1 MNRFRHVRAYVVLAV
16 LLSTSAWLAA
26 APQTAPQAPEASAI
40 VRRGAGGPADQAI
53 DPAQKLPTDPDVTI
67 GTFPNGLRYY
77 IRRNALPE
85 KRAELRLAVNVGSLV
100 EDDDQQ
106 GLAHF
111 VEHMA
116 FNGTKNFPKSDIV
129 KFMESIGMQFGPS
142 VNAFTS
148 FDETVYMLQI
158 PTDKPEVVD
167 RSLLV
172 LEDWARNV
180 SFDPVEIDKERGVI
194 MEEWRLRRGAGARM
208 QDQQF
213 PILLKGSR
221 YAERLPIGKPEILQN
236 FKHERLKQFY
246 ADWYRPDLMAVVA
259 VGDFDRAAMQSL
271 IEKHFAALP
280 KAANPRPRPSFDVPK
295 QPGTLYAVATDPEA
309 SSTQVTVYSKMAFR
323 DPSTAGAYR
332 QQIVERLFSSMLS
345 ARLAEIAQKPDA
357 PFLSAASGRG
367 LFVKS
372 AEASM
377 LMALA
382 KEDSIDRALETLFT
396 EAERVNKFGFTATE
410 LEREKAS
417 MLRGLTQL
425 MAEKDKRQSRQLA
438 DEYIRNF
445 TQSEPFPGLDY
456 EADLTRKVLP
466 GISLGEVNGLA
477 KEWMP
482 EGNRVVVISAPQ
494 KPTLKIPDE
503 AALAAAMKSAAG
515 KTLQPYA
522 DTANKEAFFRA
533 TPKPGTVTKTNV
545 RADVGITEWTLS
557 NGVRVAI
564 KPTTFKEDEV
574 VFRAFSP
581 GGTSLVG
588 DDDLIW
594 AESAAPIIVNSGLG
608 PFNRIELGKML
619 SDKIAAASPFI
630 GELEEGVSGDASVKD
645 LETMFQLIYM
655 RFTEPRADQDIFK
668 IVQTQSK
675 MMLANQKATP
685 EFAFN
690 EALTEALT
698 QNHPRERTPA
708 PEVFDRLDLDKSL
721 AFYKDRF
728 ADASDFTFIF
738 VGTIDPNTL
747 KPLVEKYLASLP
759 STGRKETWKDHNV
772 RPPSTI
778 VERRVEKGLEPK
790 SESQLVFTGP
800 MTYNQEQRVAMRAVA
815 SVLQTRL
822 REVLREDLGG
832 TYSVSASAGYTKIPR
847 QEYSFAID
855 FGSSPDRADEL
866 MKRVFAEIETFKK
879 DGPTDKQVADAKE
892 AFIREHEVNLK
903 SNAYLLG
910 QLYGKYQHG
919 EEAEI
924 AYLWD
929 LASWYNK
936 LTAASIRDSARLYL
950 NTQRYVKVVLVPE
963 KK

>member
-1 MNRFRHVRAYVVLAV
+1 MTRFGRVRAYVVLAV

-26 APQTAPQAPEASAI
+26 AAPAPLGA
-40 VRRGAGGPADQAI
+40 RRGAGAPADQAI
-53 DPAQKLPTDPDVTI
+53 DLAQKLPTDPDVTT

-77 IRRNALPE
+77 IRKNNLPE

-100 EDDDQQ
+100 EEDDQQ

-158 PTDKPEVVD
+158 PTDKPEVID

-172 LEDWARNV
+172 LEDWAHNV
-180 SFDPVEIDKERGVI
+180 SFDGTEIDKERGVI
-194 MEEWRLRRGAGARM
+194 MEEWRLRRGAAARM

-213 PILLKGSR
+213 PVLLKGSR
-221 YAERLPIGKPEILQN
+221 YADRLPIGKPEILQN
-236 FKHERLKQFY
+236 FKHDRLKQFY

-259 VGDFDRAAMQSL
+259 VGDFDKTAML
-271 IEKHFAALP
+271 ALVEKHFAALP
-280 KAANPRPRPSFDVPK
+280 RASKPRPRPSYDVPK
-295 QPGTLYAVATDPEA
+295 QPGTLFAVATDPEA
-309 SSTQVTVYSKMAFR
+309 SMTQVTVYNKMAFR

-332 QQIVERLFSSMLS
+332 QQLVERLFSSMLS
-345 ARLAEIAQKPDA
+345 ARLTEIAQKPDA
-357 PFLSAASGRG
+357 PFLNAATGRG

-382 KEDSIDRALETLFT
+382 KEDSIDRALETLFV
-396 EAERVNKFGFTATE
+396 EAERVNKFGFTASE
-410 LEREKAS
+410 LEREKES
-417 MLRGLTQL
+417 LLRGLSQL

-445 TQSEPFPGLDY
+445 TQAEAFPGLDY
-456 EADLTRKVLP
+456 EADLTRKVVP
-466 GISLGEVNGLA
+466 GISLTEVNGLA

-482 EGNRVVVISAPQ
+482 EGNRVVLISAPQ

-503 AALAAAMKSAAG
+503 ATLSAAIKSAAS
-515 KTLQPYA
+515 KPLQPYE
-522 DTANKEAFFRA
+522 DTANKAAFFRA
-533 TPKPGTVTKTNV
+533 TPAPGTVTKTNV
-545 RADVGITEWTLS
+545 RAEYGITEWTLS
-557 NGVRVAI
+557 NGVRVAV

-574 VFRAFSP
+574 MFRAFSP
-581 GGTSLVG
+581 GGTSLVA
-588 DDDLIW
+588 DDDLVW

-608 PFNRIELGKML
+608 PFNRIELSKML
-619 SDKIAAASPFI
+619 SAKIAGASPYI
-630 GELEEGVSGDASVKD
+630 GELEEGMSGSASVKD

-675 MMLANQKATP
+675 MLLANQKATP
-685 EFAFN
+685 EFAFT

-698 QNHPRERTPA
+698 QNHPRERTPT
-708 PEVFDRLDLDKSL
+708 PEMFDRLDLAKSL

-728 ADASDFTFIF
+728 ADASDFTFVI
-738 VGTIDPNTL
+738 VGSIDPATL
-747 KPLVEKYLASLP
+747 KPMVEKYLGSLP
-759 STGRKETWKDHNV
+759 STGRKEMWKDHNV
-772 RPPSTI
+772 RSPSTV

-790 SESQLVFTGP
+790 SQSQLIFTGP
-800 MTYNQEQRVAMRAVA
+800 MTYNQEQRVALRTVA

-847 QEYSFAID
+847 QEYSLTID

-866 MKRVFAEIETFKK
+866 MKRVFAEIEAFKK
-879 DGPTDKQVADAKE
+879 EGPTDKQLADTRE
-892 AFIREHEVNLK
+892 AFIRDHEVNLK

-910 QLYGKYQHG
+910 QLAGKYQLG

-924 AYLWD
+924 GYLWE
-929 LASWYNK
+929 LPAFYNK
-936 LTAASIRDSARLYL
+936 VTVAGVRDAARLYL

>member
-1 MNRFRHVRAYVVLAV
+1 MIRFRRVRAYIVLAV

-26 APQTAPQAPEASAI
+26 APQERAGAA
-40 VRRGAGGPADQAI
+40 RRGAGAPADQSI
-53 DPAQKLPTDPDVTI
+53 DPAQKLPADPDVTT

-77 IRRNALPE
+77 IRKNSLPE

-100 EDDDQQ
+100 EEDDQQ

-158 PTDKPEVVD
+158 PTDKPDVID

-172 LEDWARNV
+172 LEDWAHNV
-180 SFDPVEIDKERGVI
+180 SFDGAEIDKERGVI
-194 MEEWRLRRGAGARM
+194 MEEWRLRRGAAARM

-213 PILLKGSR
+213 PVLLKGSR
-221 YAERLPIGKPEILQN
+221 YAERLPIGKTEILQN
-236 FKHERLKQFY
+236 FKHDRLKQFY

-259 VGDFDRAAMQSL
+259 VGDFDKAAMQAL

-280 KAANPRPRPSFDVPK
+280 RASKPRPRPSFDVPK
-295 QPGTLYAVATDPEA
+295 QPGTLFAVATDPEA
-309 SSTQVTVYSKMAFR
+309 SMTQVTVYNKMAFR
-323 DPSTAGAYR
+323 DPSTVGAYR
-332 QQIVERLFSSMLS
+332 QQLVERLFSSMLS
-345 ARLAEIAQKPDA
+345 ARLTEIAQKPDA
-357 PFLSAASGRG
+357 PFLNAATGRG

-382 KEDSIDRALETLFT
+382 KEDSIDRTLETLFV
-396 EAERVNKFGFTATE
+396 EAERVNKFGFTSSE
-410 LEREKAS
+410 LEREKES
-417 MLRGLTQL
+417 LLRGLTQL

-445 TQSEPFPGLDY
+445 TQAESFPGLDY
-456 EADLTRKVLP
+456 EADLTRKVVP
-466 GISLGEVNGLA
+466 GISLAEVNSLA

-494 KPTLKIPDE
+494 KATLKIPDE
-503 AALAAAMKSAAG
+503 AALAAAIKSAAA
-515 KTLQPYA
+515 KPLQPYE
-522 DTANKEAFFRA
+522 DTANKAAFFRA
-533 TPKPGTVTKTNV
+533 TPTPGTVAKTNV
-545 RADVGITEWTLS
+545 RAEFGITEWTLS

-574 VFRAFSP
+574 MFRAFSP
-581 GGTSLVG
+581 GGTSLVA

-608 PFNRIELGKML
+608 PFNRIELSKML
-619 SDKIAAASPFI
+619 SAKIAGASPYI
-630 GELEEGVSGDASVKD
+630 GELEEGMSGSASVKD

-655 RFTEPRADQDIFK
+655 RFTEPRADQDIFQ

-675 MMLANQKATP
+675 MLLANQKATP
-685 EFAFN
+685 EFAFT
-690 EALTEALT
+690 EALTQALT
-698 QNHPRERTPA
+698 QNHPRERTPT
-708 PEVFDRLDLDKSL
+708 PEMFDKLDLAKSL

-728 ADASDFTFIF
+728 ADASDFTFVI
-738 VGTIDPNTL
+738 VGTIDPATL
-747 KPLVEKYLASLP
+747 KPLVEKYLGSLP
-759 STGRKETWKDHNV
+759 STGRKEMWKDHNV
-772 RPPSTI
+772 RPPSAV

-790 SESQLVFTGP
+790 SQSELVFTGP
-800 MTYNQEQRVAMRAVA
+800 MTYNQEQRVALRTVA

-847 QEYSFAID
+847 QEYSFTID

-866 MKRVFAEIETFKK
+866 MKRVFAEIEAFKK
-879 DGPTDKQVADAKE
+879 DGPTDKQLADTRE
-892 AFIREHEVNLK
+892 AFIRDHEVNLK

-910 QLYGKYQHG
+910 QLAGKYQLG

-924 AYLWD
+924 GYLWD
-929 LASWYNK
+929 LPAFYNK
-936 LTAASIRDSARLYL
+936 VTIAGVRDAARLYL
-950 NTQRYVKVVLVPE
+950 DPQRYVKVVLVPE

>member
-1 MNRFRHVRAYVVLAV
+1 MTRFRRVRTYTVLAV
-16 LLSTSAWLAA
+16 LLTTSAWLSA
-26 APQTAPQAPEASAI
+26 APPAPA
-40 VRRGAGGPADQAI
+40 GAGQAI
-53 DPAQKLPTDPDVTI
+53 NPAQKLPTDPDVTT

-77 IRRNALPE
+77 IRKNALPE

-100 EDDDQQ
+100 EEDDQQ

-148 FDETVYMLQI
+148 FDETVYQLQI
-158 PTDKPEVVD
+158 PTDKPEIVD
-167 RSLLV
+167 RALLV
-172 LEDWARNV
+172 LEDWAHNV
-180 SFDPVEIDKERGVI
+180 SFDPAEIDKERGVI

-213 PILLKGSR
+213 PVLLKGSR
-221 YAERLPIGKPEILQN
+221 YADRLPIGKPEILQN
-236 FKHERLKQFY
+236 FKHERLKKFY
-246 ADWYRPDLMAVVA
+246 TDWYRPDLMAVVA
-259 VGDFDRAAMQSL
+259 VGDFDTAAMQAL
-271 IEKHFAALP
+271 IEKHFAGLP
-280 KAANPRPRPSFDVPK
+280 RASNPRPRPSFDVPK
-295 QPGTLYAVATDPEA
+295 QPGTLFAVATDPEA
-309 SSTQVTVYSKMAFR
+309 SMTQVTVYNKMAFR

-332 QQIVERLFSSMLS
+332 QQIAERLFSSMLS
-345 ARLAEIAQKPDA
+345 ARLAEIAQKPAA
-357 PFLSAASGRG
+357 PFLNAATGRG

-377 LMALA
+377 LMAIA
-382 KEDSIDRALETLFT
+382 KEDSIDRALETLFV
-396 EAERVNKFGFTATE
+396 EAERVTKFGFTSSE
-410 LEREKAS
+410 LEREKES
-417 MLRGLTQL
+417 LLRGLSQL
-425 MAEKDKRQSRQLA
+425 MTEKDKRQSRQLA

-445 TQSEPFPGLDY
+445 TQAEPFPGLDY
-456 EADLTRKVLP
+456 EADLTRKVVP
-466 GISLGEVNGLA
+466 RISLTEVNGLA

-494 KPTLKIPDE
+494 KATLKIPDE
-503 AALAAAMKSAAG
+503 AALAAAIKSAAARP
-515 KTLQPYA
+515 LQPYE
-522 DTANKEAFFRA
+522 DTANKAAFFRA
-533 TPKPGTVTKTNV
+533 TPTPGTVTRTNV
-545 RADVGITEWTLS
+545 RAEHGITEWTLS

-574 VFRAFSP
+574 MFRAFSP
-581 GGTSLVG
+581 GGTSLVA
-588 DDDLIW
+588 DDDLVW
-594 AESAAPIIVNSGLG
+594 AESAAPIIVNSGIG
-608 PFNRIELGKML
+608 PFNRIELSKML
-619 SDKIAAASPFI
+619 SAKIAGASPYI
-630 GELEEGVSGDASVKD
+630 GELEEGLSGSASVKD

-675 MMLANQKATP
+675 MLLANQKATP
-685 EFAFN
+685 EFAFT
-690 EALTEALT
+690 EALTGALT
-698 QNHPRERTPA
+698 QNHPRERTPT
-708 PEVFDRLDLDKSL
+708 PEMFDRLDLARSL

-728 ADASDFTFIF
+728 ADASDFTFVM
-738 VGTIDPNTL
+738 VGTIDPATL

-759 STGRKETWKDHNV
+759 STGRKEMWKDHNV
-772 RPPSTI
+772 RPPSAV

-790 SESQLVFTGP
+790 SRSQLVFTGP
-800 MTYNQEQRVAMRAVA
+800 MAYNQEQRIAIRTVA

-847 QEYSFAID
+847 QEYTFSID

-866 MKRVFAEIETFKK
+866 MKRVFAEIEAFRKE
-879 DGPTDKQVADAKE
+879 GPTDKQLADARE
-892 AFIREHEVNLK
+892 AFIRDHEVNLK

-910 QLYGKYQHG
+910 QLTGKYQLG
-919 EEAEI
+919 EESEI
-924 AYLWD
+924 GYLWE
-929 LASWYNK
+929 LAAWYNK
-936 LTAASIRDSARLYL
+936 LTPAGVRDAARLYL